1 MMFKIEDIQDDD
13 DPASLWRDP
22 TERTVSTTDPDRGL
36 TAPACIKQGRFLGTV
51 TGSLQ
56 RCAGRSA
63 GQDNRSPGNSSM

>member
-1 MMFKIEDIQDDD
+1 MFKIEDIQDDD
-13 DPASLWRDP
+13 DPAPPAGGD
-22 TERTVSTTDPDRGL
+22 TAEKTVSTTDPDRGL